1 MVLLEKSDNN
11 QDRHW
16 TNRDAGSIK
25 QSRFRIAGSL
35 WVERRLPLLLFVIAV
50 WLAGFTAGASV
61 VKFDLSPYATISFAS
76 RTALSLYTF
85 IAEKWGGARQLAEW
99 KDFVDV
105 APDGVESHRIKFLT
119 AAALT
124 DPVLVWGGSR
134 QFAEYCPGHAGC
146 LAVEYAG
153 SGEVRHAYP
162 YRPEEI
168 EKAAIASFP
177 YDQPPWFSFQDHAM
191 VVGIARY
198 LNGDLLVVFN
208 FSHSFPYGGGVARIA
223 RDGQPVWYRQD
234 YSHHVPH
241 VTDDD
246 VALVPGK
253 QIGEGPILADLLKE
267 QEIELRC
274 PASRQRS
281 LLLLDSVRVIDG
293 DGRVLEEF
301 SILDAILKPPYL
313 SLMKYALEVTHPCDP
328 LHLNSVHRLGED
340 AIGPNGIG
348 PGDLVVSLRNL
359 SAFGILDRDSHRL
372 KKLVRGGFI
381 QQHHVTHLA
390 GSTFLMF
397 DNKGTDGVH
406 GPSRLLM
413 VDVVNGT
420 ATTIFPNDATP
431 ERLRLVSMNRGTA
444 FASPDRLRAI
454 VAVAR
459 RGKAVEVRLADGAI
473 LTEFT
478 SLHDVSRFDSFPEE
492 RHRQAHLHEL
502 TGVSYVDRERE

>member
-1 MVLLEKSDNN
+1 MVVLQEKSDNG
-11 QDRHW
+11 QTGDRG
-16 TNRDAGSIK
+16 APK
-25 QSRFRIAGSL
+25 QSRSRIAGSL
-35 WVERRLPLLLFVIAV
+35 WAERRLPLLLFVMAV
-50 WLAGFTAGASV
+50 GLAGFTAGASV
-61 VKFDLSPYATISFAS
+61 VKFDLSPNATISFAS

-85 IAEKWGGARQLAEW
+85 INEKRGARKLEEW
-99 KDFVDV
+99 KNFVDV

-124 DPVLVWGGSR
+124 DPVLVWGGNR